1 MTLNQFTFLAAV
13 AKHGSLTRASQE
25 LRISQ
30 PSVSQQLRL
39 LERDYGVKLYRRS
52 GRGIELTGTGRLFL
66 SRITPILEQ
75 VAQIKSIFS
84 QQEKRAETGRLKI
97 GGTFGPSTLLLP
109 SLAARF
115 KKTHSEIEIELRT
128 RSVQRLEQL
137 LLNGHVEIAV
147 STHRPHHHPGLA
159 WEPFRRE
166 RMVLFV
172 STAHPLAQ
180 KSKVTL
186 VDVQAFPLV
195 IRSIRG
201 VQGATVR
208 LLNELAGQGL
218 KFKIGMRCEV
228 PDAIKQAVQENAG
241 IGIVFEDV
249 VKREVER
256 GEFKILQ
263 GHGLKLESDTY
274 ILYPDDKPLSA
285 LGQEFLALLRK
296 VRSGSRRANAPASV
310 DSSVVHR
317 TTNAISGGTYSPAW
331 GPAL

>member
-1 MTLNQFTFLAAV
+1 
-13 AKHGSLTRASQE
+13 
-25 LRISQ
+25 
-30 PSVSQQLRL
+30 
-39 LERDYGVKLYRRS
+39 
-52 GRGIELTGTGRLFL
+52 
-66 SRITPILEQ
+66 
-75 VAQIKSIFS
+75 
-84 QQEKRAETGRLKI
+84 LKI

-109 SLAARF
+109 SLAVRF

-128 RSVQRLEQL
+128 RNVQRLEQL

-147 STHRPHHHPGLA
+147 STHRPHHPELA

-172 STAHPLAQ
+172 SPAHPLAQ

-195 IRSIRG
+195 IRYIGG

-208 LLNELAGQGL
+208 LLNDLTGQGL
-218 KFKIGMRCEV
+218 KFKIGMRCEA
-228 PDAIKQAVQENAG
+228 PDAIKQAVEKNAG

-249 VKREVER
+249 VKREVDR
-256 GEFKILQ
+256 GEFKILK
-263 GHGLKLESDTY
+263 GHGLRLESNTY
-274 ILYPDDKPLSA
+274 ILYRDDKPLSA

-296 VRSGSRRANAPASV
+296 ARATGQWTKAATTF

-317 TTNAISGGTYSPAW
+317 VTNVTSSGARSPAW
-331 GPAL
+331 ESAL

>member
-1 MTLNQFTFLAAV
+1 MTLNQFTFLAAI

-39 LERDYGVKLYRRS
+39 LERDSGVKLYRRN
-52 GRGIELTGTGRLFL
+52 GKGIELTEAGRLFL
-66 SRITPILEQ
+66 GRIEPILEQ
-75 VAQIKSIFS
+75 VAQIKSIFPLR
-84 QQEKRAETGRLKI
+84 EEGAETGRLKI
-97 GGTFGPSTLLLP
+97 GGTFVPSTLLLP

-147 STHRPHHHPGLA
+147 STHRPRHPELA

-172 STAHPLAQ
+172 SPAHPLARI
-180 KSKVTL
+180 SKVTL

-195 IRSIRG
+195 IRYIGG
-201 VQGATVR
+201 VHGATVR

-218 KFKIGMRCEV
+218 KFKIGMRCEA

-263 GHGLKLESDTY
+263 GHGLKLESDSY
-274 ILYPDDKPLSA
+274 ILYREDEPLSA

-296 VRSGSRRANAPASV
+296 VRSGSRHTNAPAAV
-310 DSSVVHR
+310 DSSAVHR
-317 TTNAISGGTYSPAW
+317 ITNVISSGARSPAW
-331 GPAL
+331 ESAL

>member
-1 MTLNQFTFLAAV
+1 MTLNQFTFFAAI

-30 PSVSQQLRL
+30 PSVSQQLRV
-39 LERDYGVKLYRRS
+39 LERDSGVKLYRRS
-52 GRGIELTGTGRLFL
+52 GRGIELTDAGRLL
-66 SRITPILEQ
+66 LGRVAPILEQ

-84 QQEKRAETGRLKI
+84 QREEGAETGRLTI
-97 GGTFGPSTLLLP
+97 GSTFGPSTLLLP

-128 RSVQRLEQL
+128 RSAQRLEQL
-137 LLNGHVEIAV
+137 LLNAHVEIAV
-147 STHRPHHHPGLA
+147 STHRPRHPELA

-172 STAHPLAQ
+172 SAAHPLAR

-228 PDAIKQAVQENAG
+228 PDAIKEAVEKNAG

-274 ILYPDDKPLSA
+274 ILYRGDEPLSA
-285 LGQEFLALLRK
+285 LGQEFLTLLRK
-296 VRSGSRRANAPASV
+296 APAARQV
-310 DSSVVHR
+310 TDAPATFDSSMVHSV
-317 TTNAISGGTYSPAW
+317 TNVNSDATCSLDWEP
-331 GPAL
+331 LL

>member
-1 MTLNQFTFLAAV
+1 MTLNQFTFLAAI

-25 LRISQ
+25 LHISQ

-39 LERDYGVKLYRRS
+39 LERDSGVKLYRRN
-52 GRGIELTGTGRLFL
+52 GKGIELTDDGRLLL
-66 SRITPILEQ
+66 SRVAPILEQ

-84 QQEKRAETGRLKI
+84 PQEKRAETGCLKI

-109 SLAARF
+109 ALAARL
-115 KKTHSEIEIELRT
+115 KNIHTEIEIELRT

-147 STHRPHHHPGLA
+147 STHRPHHPELA

-172 STAHPLAQ
+172 SSAHPLARIN
-180 KSKVTL
+180 KVTL
-186 VDVQAFPLV
+186 ADVQAFPLV
-195 IRSIRG
+195 ITYIGG
-201 VQGATVR
+201 VHGTTVR

-218 KFKIGMRCEV
+218 KFKIGMRCEA
-228 PDAIKQAVQENAG
+228 PDAIKEAVKKNAG

-256 GEFKILQ
+256 GEFKILK
-263 GHGLKLESDTY
+263 GHGLKLESETY
-274 ILYPDDKPLSA
+274 ILYRADRPLSA
-285 LGQEFLALLRK
+285 LAQEFLTLLRK
-296 VRSGSRRANAPASV
+296 APAARQVTEAPATFDTSMVHSV
-310 DSSVVHR
+310 SKVNSDAAR
-317 TTNAISGGTYSPAW
+317 SPNW
-331 GPAL
+331 EPLL

>member
-1 MTLNQFTFLAAV
+1 MKFNQFTFFAAI
-13 AKHGSLTRASQE
+13 AKHGNLTKASQE
-25 LRISQ
+25 LNVSQ
-30 PSVSQQLRL
+30 PSISQQLRL

-52 GRGIELTGTGRLFL
+52 GKGIELTDAGRLFL
-66 SRITPILEQ
+66 SRVAPILKQ
-75 VAQIKSIFS
+75 VAQIKSIFPKR
-84 QQEKRAETGRLKI
+84 EVRAEAGRLKI

-109 SLAARF
+109 ALAARI
-115 KKTHSEIEIELRT
+115 KKSHPEIEIELRT
-128 RSVQRLEQL
+128 TSVDQLEQL

-147 STHRPHHHPGLA
+147 STHLTHHPELA

-172 STAHPLAQ
+172 SSAHPLAR

-201 VQGATVR
+201 VQGATAR

-218 KFKIGMRCEV
+218 KFNIGMRCEV
-228 PDAIKQAVQENAG
+228 PDAIKEAVEKNAG

-263 GHGLKLESDTY
+263 GHGLKLESNTY
-274 ILYPDDKPLSA
+274 ILYRDDKPLSA

-296 VRSGSRRANAPASV
+296 ARSGSRRADATASV
-310 DSSVVHR
+310 DS
-317 TTNAISGGTYSPAW
+317 
-331 GPAL
+331 

>member
-1 MTLNQFTFLAAV
+1 MTLNQFTFFAAI

-39 LERDYGVKLYRRS
+39 LERDYCVKLYRRH
-52 GRGIELTGTGRLFL
+52 GRGIELTEAGRLFL
-66 SRITPILEQ
+66 SRIAPILEQ
-75 VAQIKSIFS
+75 VAQIKSTFS
-84 QQEKRAETGRLKI
+84 QQKVRAETGRLKI

-109 SLAARF
+109 ALAARF

-137 LLNGHVEIAV
+137 LLKGHVEIAV
-147 STHRPHHHPGLA
+147 STHRPHHAELA

-172 STAHPLAQ
+172 SAAHPLAQ

-228 PDAIKQAVQENAG
+228 PDAIKEAVEKNAG

-256 GEFKILQ
+256 GEFKILK
-263 GHGLKLESDTY
+263 GHRLKLESDTY
-274 ILYPDDKPLSA
+274 ILYRDDKPLSA
-285 LGQEFLALLRK
+285 LGQDFLALLRK
-296 VRSGSRRANAPASV
+296 ARSGSRQANAPASV
-310 DSSVVHR
+310 DSSAVHR
-317 TTNAISGGTYSPAW
+317 ITNVISSGAHSPALE
-331 GPAL
+331 PAL

>member
-1 MTLNQFTFLAAV
+1 MKFNQFTFFAAI
-13 AKHGSLTRASQE
+13 AKHGNLTKASRE
-25 LRISQ
+25 LKVSQ
-30 PSVSQQLRL
+30 PSISQQMRL

-52 GRGIELTGTGRLFL
+52 GKGIELTDAGRLFL
-66 SRITPILEQ
+66 SRVAPILKQ
-75 VAQIKSIFS
+75 VEQIKSIFP
-84 QQEKRAETGRLKI
+84 QREEGAETGRLKI

-109 SLAARF
+109 SLAVQF
-115 KKTHSEIEIELRT
+115 KKTHADIEIELRT

-147 STHRPHHHPGLA
+147 STHRPHHAELA

-172 STAHPLAQ
+172 SSAHPLAR
-180 KSKVTL
+180 KIKVTL

-195 IRSIRG
+195 IRYIRG

-228 PDAIKQAVQENAG
+228 PDAIKEAVEKNAG

-256 GEFKILQ
+256 GEFKILK
-263 GHGLKLESDTY
+263 GHGLTLESDTY
-274 ILYPDDKPLSA
+274 ILYRADKPLSA
-285 LGQEFLALLRK
+285 LGQEFLTLLRK
-296 VRSGSRRANAPASV
+296 ARAARQGTEAPATF
-310 DSSVVHR
+310 DSPMVHR
-317 TTNAISGGTYSPAW
+317 VTNVNSDAARSLNWEP
-331 GPAL
+331 LL

>member
-1 MTLNQFTFLAAV
+1 MTLNQFTFFAAI

-39 LERDYGVKLYRRS
+39 LERDSGVKLYRRN
-52 GRGIELTGTGRLFL
+52 GKGIELTEPGWLFL
-66 SRITPILEQ
+66 SRISPILEQ
-75 VAQIKSIFS
+75 VAQIKSIFPRR
-84 QQEKRAETGRLKI
+84 EEGAETGRLTI
-97 GGTFGPSTLLLP
+97 GSTFGPSTLLLP
-109 SLAARF
+109 ALAARF
-115 KKTHSEIEIELRT
+115 KKTHTEIEIELRT
-128 RSVQRLEQL
+128 RSAQRLEPL

-147 STHRPHHHPGLA
+147 STHRPHHPELA

-172 STAHPLAQ
+172 SPTHPLAR

-195 IRSIRG
+195 IRYVRG

-208 LLNELAGQGL
+208 LLNEFAGQGL
-218 KFKIGMRCEV
+218 KFKIGMRCEA
-228 PDAIKQAVQENAG
+228 PDAIKEAVKKNAG
-241 IGIVFEDV
+241 IGIVFKDV

-274 ILYPDDKPLSA
+274 IHYRDDKPPSV

-310 DSSVVHR
+310 DSSASHR
-317 TTNAISGGTYSPAW
+317 ITKVISSGAHSLAW
-331 GPAL
+331 ERLL

>member
-1 MTLNQFTFLAAV
+1 MKFNQFTFFAAI

-39 LERDYGVKLYRRS
+39 LERDYCVKLYRRN
-52 GRGIELTGTGRLFL
+52 GRGIELTAAGRLFL
-66 SRITPILEQ
+66 SRIAPILEQ

-84 QQEKRAETGRLKI
+84 QREEGAETGRLKI
-97 GGTFGPSTLLLP
+97 GGTFGPSSLLLP
-109 SLAARF
+109 ALAVRF

-128 RSVQRLEQL
+128 RNGQRLEQL

-147 STHRPHHHPGLA
+147 STHRPHHPELA

-180 KSKVTL
+180 KCKVTL

-195 IRSIRG
+195 IRYIGG

-218 KFKIGMRCEV
+218 KFKIGMRCEA
-228 PDAIKQAVQENAG
+228 PDAIKEAVAKNAG

-256 GEFKILQ
+256 GEFKILR

-274 ILYPDDKPLSA
+274 ILYRVDRPLSA
-285 LGQEFLALLRK
+285 LGQEFLALLRRARRK
-296 VRSGSRRANAPASV
+296 NQGSKSAAVPARLLTPTHRHLPARRALVTPITA
-310 DSSVVHR
+310 
-317 TTNAISGGTYSPAW
+317 
-331 GPAL
+331 

>member
-39 LERDYGVKLYRRS
+39 LERDSGVKLYRRN
-52 GRGIELTGTGRLFL
+52 GRGIELTEAGRLFL
-66 SRITPILEQ
+66 GRIEPILEQ
-75 VAQIKSIFS
+75 VAQIKSVFPLR
-84 QQEKRAETGRLKI
+84 EEGAETRRLKI
-97 GGTFGPSTLLLP
+97 GGTFGLSTLLLP

-115 KKTHSEIEIELRT
+115 KKTHSEMEIELRT
-128 RSVQRLEQL
+128 GSAQRLEQL

-147 STHRPHHHPGLA
+147 STHRPHHPELV
-159 WEPFRRE
+159 WEPFQRE

-172 STAHPLAQ
+172 SPAHPLAR

-195 IRSIRG
+195 IRYIAG

-208 LLNELAGQGL
+208 LLNEFAGQGL
-218 KFKIGMRCEV
+218 KFKIGMRCEA
-228 PDAIKQAVQENAG
+228 PDAIKEAVKENAG

-249 VKREVER
+249 VKREGDR
-256 GEFKILQ
+256 GEFKVLK
-263 GHGLKLESDTY
+263 GHGLRLESDTY
-274 ILYPDDKPLSA
+274 ILYRADRPLSA
-285 LGQEFLALLRK
+285 LAQEFLTLLRK
-296 VRSGSRRANAPASV
+296 ARVARQGTDAPATF
-310 DSSVVHR
+310 DSSMVHSVSNVNSDTAR
-317 TTNAISGGTYSPAW
+317 SLNLEP
-331 GPAL
+331 LL

>member
-1 MTLNQFTFLAAV
+1 MTLNQFTFFAAT

-39 LERDYGVKLYRRS
+39 LERDSGAKLYRRN
-52 GRGIELTGTGRLFL
+52 GKGIELTDAGRLFL
-66 SRITPILEQ
+66 DRIEPILEQ
-75 VAQIKSIFS
+75 VEQIKSIFP
-84 QQEKRAETGRLKI
+84 KREVRTETGHLKI

-109 SLAARF
+109 SLAVRF
-115 KKTHSEIEIELRT
+115 KKTHAEIEIELRT
-128 RSVQRLEQL
+128 RSVQRLDQL

-147 STHRPHHHPGLA
+147 STHRPHHPELA
-159 WEPFRRE
+159 WEPFRRQ

-172 STAHPLAQ
+172 SSAHPLARIN
-180 KSKVTL
+180 KVTL

-195 IRSIRG
+195 IRYIGG
-201 VQGATVR
+201 VHGATVR

-228 PDAIKQAVQENAG
+228 PDAIKEVVKKNAG

-274 ILYPDDKPLSA
+274 ILYRADRPLSA
-285 LGQEFLALLRK
+285 LGQEFLGLLRK
-296 VRSGSRRANAPASV
+296 VCSGSRRTNGPASV
-310 DSSVVHR
+310 DSSVSDR
-317 TTNAISGGTYSPAW
+317 TTTVIPGGAHSPAW
-331 GPAL
+331 DPVL